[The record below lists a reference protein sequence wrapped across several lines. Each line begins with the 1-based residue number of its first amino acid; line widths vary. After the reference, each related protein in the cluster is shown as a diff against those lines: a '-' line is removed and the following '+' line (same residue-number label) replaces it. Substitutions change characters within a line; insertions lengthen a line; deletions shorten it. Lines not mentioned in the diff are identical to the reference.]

1 MNPLTESV
9 IEQLDIFLSE
19 RLGEHGGMF
28 NVEMV
33 DGFAC
38 ALAVASITLDE
49 QTFVAE
55 VLGEDFAF
63 ESAAEEAAI
72 RPLLLALR
80 NDAERRVL
88 VDEEDLAENDFPLL
102 ALSPDF
108 EDIDPQSTEEF
119 AGLAWSMGFHH
130 GLDLQSEVW
139 DEMIDGI
146 DGLEE
151 DIDQIGELLMIGDSP
166 DTSPAITLERRM
178 EILAVIPGFLSALK
192 QMQTDRAA

>member
-1 MNPLTESV
+1 MNPLNEST
-9 IEQLDIFLSE
+9 IEQLDVFLSE
-19 RLGEHGGMF
+19 RVGEHGGMF

-38 ALAVASITLDE
+38 ALAAASETLTE

-63 ESAAEEAAI
+63 ASAAEEAAI
-72 RPLLLALR
+72 RPLLLAVR
-80 NDAERRVL
+80 ADAQRRVL
-88 VDEEDLAENDFPLL
+88 VDEEDLAENDYPLL

-108 EDIDPQSTEEF
+108 EMIDPQSTEEF

-130 GLDLQSEVW
+130 GLDLQTEVW
-139 DEMIDGI
+139 DRMIDSM

-166 DTSPAITLERRM
+166 ETSPAITLERRM
-178 EILAVIPGFLSALK
+178 EILALIPGFLSALK
-192 QMQTDRAA
+192 QMQMERAA